1 MNFKKIYLAAL
12 ALPLVF
18 AACSEEELVPNV
30 PTVSLEDRETFDL
43 VLTTER
49 PSLYEGTTRLGIN
62 ADDQFVWEKG
72 TDVVGAALADG
83 AVFGTP
89 ADIIFLNYPFSAD
102 ASGVSSTFSGKS
114 AVVYGTYLFHFPY
127 VDHLKRGALSMD
139 FPSAQTYVVPT
150 KEGDPTSLEQAVKG
164 MKLASPLYEFA
175 DGVSYEDAATATHGV
190 NFSNLYS
197 VAKINITPSNI
208 EEGVEALV
216 EKVTLTAHGTNFLS
230 KATVNADELPVITA
244 ADKLPANAA
253 ALQADKDAFYAKI
266 VDQSFYN
273 VTTNSDIVLDVE
285 GKLALTNG
293 ESTAI
298 YMLVPKGSYT
308 NGLRLTINTSEG
320 VYTREI
326 AAVDLGIA
334 EASATP
340 TRIEVVRD
348 LIPSFTA
355 AMDFNLDG
363 TGNVILP
370 NEFSIANATDWDN
383 AVKFLKNHAVAYI
396 NKPITFNLTSDISI
410 PNLPVFKLAITGTK
424 KITLNSDYTV
434 SAENVDQF
442 DATNVTLAMAAG
454 KTLTLNVPVTNF
466 AAIENNGI
474 LNVNADQSK
483 AITNNGTM
491 NIAGGEGV
499 ELTGN
504 ITNGGNA
511 IMNIS
516 GVVELGGTVISG
528 VAKVS
533 DAVPAKPAAINI
545 AASSVVTA
553 DVTNNA
559 GVITLAAGTA
569 EKVTTWN
576 TSASVIGVAG
586 SVDVK
591 ANATIAGSLESAGQI
606 TNNGI
611 WAADLANS
619 GTFSVEKSSVSN
631 NSSTI
636 TGGAVVIKDID
647 DFVAIAAAKV
657 YTFATARVTTEVS
670 TYKAYNNAMQLGAL
684 NDVTLTSGAWTFD
697 ASAPTDVTTKVL
709 TQPTSG
715 KSVTLSGV
723 TMTFVTNV
731 ATAFNMTL
739 KGANTFNVKP
749 EQDGT
754 KTVKTILT
762 NNLTVETGAS
772 LIVDSY
778 VNVNEK
784 SDLITAV
791 AELNGNVTVKENA
804 KMYFKSVENN
814 AVLTISGNN
823 NTLDAGVFGVYDAPN
838 FVNTKEVKASTSTAT
853 AQGREKVSGKV
864 TQPVNEGDAIFQ
876 GNATAWANL

>member
-83 AVFGTP
+83 AVYGTP
-89 ADIIFLNYPFSAD
+89 ADVIFLNYPFSAD

-114 AVVYGTYLFHFPY
+114 AVVYGTYFFHFPY

-139 FPSAQTYVVPT
+139 FPSAQTYVVPA

-164 MKLASPLYEFA
+164 MKLASPLYQFA
-175 DGVSYEDAATATHGV
+175 EGVSYEDAATATHGV
-190 NFSNLYS
+190 DFSNLYS
-197 VAKINITPSNI
+197 VAKINITPSDI

-216 EKVTLTAHGTNFLS
+216 EKVTLTEKTTNFLS
-230 KATVNADELPVITA
+230 KATVAASTLPVITA
-244 ADKLPANAA
+244 DDKLPANAA
-253 ALQADKDAFYAKI
+253 ALQADKEAFYTKI
-266 VDQSFYN
+266 VDQSFYT
-273 VTTNSDIVLDVE
+273 VATRSDIVLDVE

-308 NGLRLTINTSEG
+308 SGLTLTINTSEG

-334 EASATP
+334 KASATP
-340 TRIEVVRD
+340 TRIEVVGD
-348 LIPSFTA
+348 QIPVFTA

-370 NEFSIANATDWDN
+370 NTFSITNATDWEN

-396 NKPITFNLTSDISI
+396 NKDITFNLTNNISI
-410 PNLPVFKLAITGTK
+410 PNLPVFNLTITGDK

-434 SAENVDQF
+434 SAENVNQF
-442 DATNVTLAMAAG
+442 EATGVTLAMAAG
-454 KTLTLNVPVTNF
+454 KTLTLNVPVTKF

-483 AITNNGTM
+483 DITNNGTM
-491 NIAGGEGV
+491 NIVGGEGV
-499 ELTGN
+499 ELTGD
-504 ITNGGNA
+504 ITNGSNA

-516 GVVELGGTVISG
+516 GVVELNGTVTSG
-528 VAKVS
+528 VAKVGN
-533 DAVPAKPAAINI
+533 VPAKPAAINI

-576 TSASVIGVAG
+576 TSASEIGVAG

-619 GTFSVEKSSVSN
+619 GTFSVEKKSVSN
-631 NSSTI
+631 KSSTI

-647 DFVAIAAAKV
+647 DFVAIDAAKV
-657 YTFATARVTTEVS
+657 YTFATATVTTEVS
-670 TYKAYNNAMQLGAL
+670 TYQAYKNAMDLTEL
-684 NDVTLTSGAWTFD
+684 NDVTLTSGAWTFA

-723 TMTFVTNV
+723 TMTFATSVT
-731 ATAFNMTL
+731 AAFDMTL

-778 VNVNEK
+778 VKVNEK
-784 SDLITAV
+784 SNAITAV

-804 KMYFKSVENN
+804 KMYFESVENN

-823 NTLDAGVFGVYDAPN
+823 NTLDAGVFGVYTAAS
-838 FVNTKEVKASTSTAT
+838 FVNTKEVKALTSTAT
-853 AQGREKVSGKV
+853 AQDREKVSGKV

-876 GNATAWANL
+876 GNATIWANL